1 MQLLEERTDTN
12 LDPRQLLT
20 AVAKGDLSQTMALEI
35 NKRPLQGELLCTA
48 ITVNRMVNQRRSF
61 VSEVTREARGWD
73 GRRAWWP
80 KSSARSWKNARR
92 MTPY

>member
-35 NKRPLQGELLCTA
+35 NKRPLPARALVHRNNRQPDGEPT
-48 ITVNRMVNQRRSF
+48 
-61 VSEVTREARGWD
+61 
-73 GRRAWWP
+73 
-80 KSSARSWKNARR
+80 
-92 MTPY
+92 